1 MLIVVLAYSYSAFP
15 LPSTF
20 GDAISFNCQEPPK
33 KIVILSPSEDKVEAQ
48 RERLSH
54 RKFITSCRS
63 GTVDRHRIVLASLF
77 TAT

>member
-1 MLIVVLAYSYSAFP
+1 MLIVVLTYSYSAFL

-20 GDAISFNCQEPPK
+20 RDAISFNCQEPLRRLLA
-33 KIVILSPSEDKVEAQ
+33 LSPSEDKVEAQ

-54 RKFITSCRS
+54 RKVITPVNQALYIAHR
-63 GTVDRHRIVLASLF
+63 TVSASLF